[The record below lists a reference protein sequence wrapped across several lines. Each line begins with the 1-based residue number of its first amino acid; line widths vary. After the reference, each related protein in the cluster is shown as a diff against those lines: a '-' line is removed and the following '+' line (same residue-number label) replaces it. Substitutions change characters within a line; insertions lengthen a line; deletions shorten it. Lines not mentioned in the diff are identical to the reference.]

1 MIVYRLNNKWDMVK
15 FLDLQAITMR
25 HGDEIKAAIDRVVES
40 GWFLQGNENK
50 RFEMDYAKYIGTEF
64 CVTVAN
70 GLDALKLILRGYK
83 EMGLM
88 QDGDE
93 IIVPANTY
101 IATILAITDNNLV
114 PVLVEPTWD
123 HLEINIDAIEEH
135 ITSKTKGVMIV
146 HLYGRIAYN
155 DKLRGICEK
164 YNLKLMEDCAQSH
177 GCAWDGVKTGALG
190 DAAAHSFYP
199 GKNLGALGDAGAVT
213 TNDEELAKVIRA
225 IANYGSHKKYVFKYC
240 GRNSR
245 LDEIQAAVLNV
256 KLKHLDEDLAI
267 RKEFARYY
275 IDHITNPAII
285 TPIIKD
291 WDTHAFHIFTI
302 RVKKRNE
309 LQKYLA
315 DNGVQTIIHYPI
327 PPHKQECFKE
337 WNKLSYPITEQIHNE
352 ELSLPLSP
360 IMMNMEIKTIV
371 DLLNKWE

>member
-1 MIVYRLNNKWDMVK
+1 MVK

-164 YNLKLMEDCAQSH
+164 YNLKLMEGYDIPGGEDRGAHAHKECHQFIIAASGSFEVVLDDGVNKRTILLNRPFWGLHVPPGIWASEQGFSSGSICLVLASH
-177 GCAWDGVKTGALG
+177 GYSEEDYIR
-190 DAAAHSFYP
+190 DY
-199 GKNLGALGDAGAVT
+199 
-213 TNDEELAKVIRA
+213 DEFL
-225 IANYGSHKKYVFKYC
+225 KYV
-240 GRNSR
+240 
-245 LDEIQAAVLNV
+245 E
-256 KLKHLDEDLAI
+256 E
-267 RKEFARYY
+267 
-275 IDHITNPAII
+275 
-285 TPIIKD
+285 
-291 WDTHAFHIFTI
+291 
-302 RVKKRNE
+302 
-309 LQKYLA
+309 QK
-315 DNGVQTIIHYPI
+315 N
-327 PPHKQECFKE
+327 
-337 WNKLSYPITEQIHNE
+337 N
-352 ELSLPLSP
+352 
-360 IMMNMEIKTIV
+360 
-371 DLLNKWE
+371 

>member
-1 MIVYRLNNKWDMVK
+1 M
-15 FLDLQAITMR
+15 
-25 HGDEIKAAIDRVVES
+25 
-40 GWFLQGNENK
+40 
-50 RFEMDYAKYIGTEF
+50 
-64 CVTVAN
+64 
-70 GLDALKLILRGYK
+70 
-83 EMGLM
+83 
-88 QDGDE
+88 
-93 IIVPANTY
+93 
-101 IATILAITDNNLV
+101 
-114 PVLVEPTWD
+114 
-123 HLEINIDAIEEH
+123 
-135 ITSKTKGVMIV
+135 
-146 HLYGRIAYN
+146 
-155 DKLRGICEK
+155 
-164 YNLKLMEDCAQSH
+164 
-177 GCAWDGVKTGALG
+177 
-190 DAAAHSFYP
+190 
-199 GKNLGALGDAGAVT
+199 
-213 TNDEELAKVIRA
+213 IRA